1 MAGGT
6 SDTGARRFSRIPP
19 ESTGDRMYMVH
30 TAEIEYSGKQALDTA
45 RGTTHEW
52 KIGTRYDIGGG
63 FGTAHVHG
71 VYEKDNDSGILA
83 VHYNKTAKFENTT
96 PGAAATISLD
106 GDQKAS
112 VTAAYDV
119 YIPTTNIMGYDNPEY
134 GLDVDITGS
143 AKVRFEE
150 GLPQLDAWG
159 KLRVAGAT
167 HLGDYVFG
175 QEEKISDNF
184 SIVAFDGGYATW
196 SNDRKSVRIGID
208 PTPTA
213 PVTFDAVAAFAGM
226 TSNTYHH
233 YFPGSSHLY
242 MSTCALNNPT
252 QAGSARRWG
261 MFDANNGFFFMVG
274 TGGSGAVDN
283 TGFCAVVRSN
293 ASAAIADR
301 GDKDF
306 IIPRNTWNGDKLDG
320 SGDSQAIIDLS
331 KDNIWWIDVQWHG
344 SGRVRF
350 GTYVD
355 GQRIVCHSYYH
366 GNIYEYAMTQTAS
379 LPVCFANKSTGTTTQ
394 ELYLE
399 TWSASVWTET
409 TKELTKSGKPSTYA
423 SSHTTVT
430 ANISDNWQYIFSLSP
445 KSNIDTGIVN
455 HSLYMPTSIS
465 AYALDNDLGNSV
477 AGSLDAVVDLK
488 GEINATHSGHSFT
501 PIPGTTVEV
510 STAGTSYGNGKLFL
524 QEMFAGRYQ
533 SELTDTYNNFQYGA
547 VKNFSEDGGT
557 KENTIS
563 SISVA
568 GSPSTATI
576 TISDPLL
583 LLREPDTV
591 NFPLNTSRYG
601 GKVEILGSTVNDYNG
616 TYYLKVT
623 GTTTAELYTDDAF
636 TIPADLSAAAAFTGT
651 AKIKGFYGSRVIWSF
666 FAKTRTALHS
676 DVKLMVTVN
685 WKEIIQ

>member
-30 TAEIEYSGKQALDTA
+30 TAEIEYNGKQALDTA

-52 KIGTRYDIGGG
+52 KIGTRYDIGGA
-63 FGTAHVHG
+63 FGTVHVHG
-71 VYEKDNDSGILA
+71 VYEKTADTGILA
-83 VHYNKTAKFENTT
+83 VHYNKTAKFENTV
-96 PGAAATISLD
+96 PAAASTISLS

-112 VTAAYDV
+112 VVAAYDV
-119 YIPTTNIMGYDNPEY
+119 FIPTTNIMGYDNPEH

-159 KLRVAGAT
+159 KLRVSGAT

-175 QEEKISDNF
+175 QEEKVTDNF
-184 SIVAFDGGYATW
+184 STVGFDGGYATW
-196 SNDRKSVRIGID
+196 SNDRKSVRVGID
-208 PTPTA
+208 PTPAA
-213 PVTFDAVAAFAGM
+213 PVTFDAAAAFAGL

-252 QAGSARRWG
+252 QAGSTRRWG
-261 MFDANNGFFFMVG
+261 MFDANNGFFFVVG
-274 TGGSGAVDN
+274 TGGSGAMDN
-283 TGFCAVVRSN
+283 TGFCAVIRSN
-293 ASAAIADR
+293 SSAAIADR
-301 GDKDF
+301 GGKDL
-306 IIPRNTWNGDKLDG
+306 IIPRNSWNGDKLDG
-320 SGDSQAIIDLS
+320 TGDSQAIIDLS

-350 GTYVD
+350 GTYID

-366 GNIYEYAMTQTAS
+366 GNTYEYAMTQTAS
-379 LPVCFANKSTGTTTQ
+379 LPVCFSNKSSGTTSQ

-423 SSHTTVT
+423 SSHATVT
-430 ANISDNWQYIFSLSP
+430 ANISDSWQYLFSLSP

-465 AYALDNDLGNSV
+465 AYGFDNGWTTASP
-477 AGSLDAVVDLK
+477 SLDAVIDLK
-488 GEINATHSGHSFT
+488 GEINSVHSEHSFT
-501 PIPGTTVEV
+501 AIPGTTVDV
-510 STAGTSYGNGKLFL
+510 STAGTSYGSGKVFL

-563 SISVA
+563 AITNA
-568 GSPSTATI
+568 AEAEI

-583 LLREPDTV
+583 LLREPQTV
-591 NFPLNTSRYG
+591 NFPLNTNRYG
-601 GKVEILGSTVNDYNG
+601 GKVEILGSTNTSFNG

-623 GTTTAELYTDDAF
+623 STTTAKLYSDENLQTPIDSSSF
-636 TIPADLSAAAAFTGT
+636 GAFTGT

-666 FAKTRTALHS
+666 FAKTRTALHN

-685 WKEIIQ
+685 WKEVIQ

>member
-30 TAEIEYSGKQALDTA
+30 TAEIEYNGKQALDTA

-52 KIGTRYDIGGG
+52 KIGTRYDIGGA
-63 FGTAHVHG
+63 FGTVHVHG
-71 VYEKDNDSGILA
+71 VYEKTADTGILA
-83 VHYNKTAKFENTT
+83 VHYNKTAKFENTV
-96 PGAAATISLD
+96 PAAASTISLS

-112 VTAAYDV
+112 VVAAYDV
-119 YIPTTNIMGYDNPEY
+119 FIPTTNIMGYDNPEY

-159 KLRVAGAT
+159 KLRVSGAT

-175 QEEKISDNF
+175 QEEKVTDNF
-184 SIVAFDGGYATW
+184 STVGFDGGYATW
-196 SNDRKSVRIGID
+196 SNDRKSVRVGID
-208 PTPTA
+208 PTPAA
-213 PVTFDAVAAFAGM
+213 PVTFDAAAAFAGL

-252 QAGSARRWG
+252 QAGSTRRWG
-261 MFDANNGFFFMVG
+261 MFDANNGFFFVVG
-274 TGGSGAVDN
+274 TGGSAANDN
-283 TGFCAVVRSN
+283 TGFCAVIRSN
-293 ASAAIADR
+293 SSAAIAER
-301 GDKDF
+301 GGKDL
-306 IIPRNTWNGDKLDG
+306 IIPRNSWNGDKLDG
-320 SGDSQAIIDLS
+320 TGDSQQVLDLS

-350 GTYVD
+350 GTYID
-355 GQRIVCHSYYH
+355 GQRVVCHSYYH
-366 GNIYEYAMTQTAS
+366 GNAYEYSMTQTAS
-379 LPVCFANKSTGTTTQ
+379 LPVCFSNKSSGTTSQ

-399 TWSASVWTET
+399 TWSVSVWTET
-409 TKELTKSGKPSTYA
+409 TKDLIKSGKPSTYA
-423 SSHTTVT
+423 SSQTTVT
-430 ANISDNWQYIFSLSP
+430 ANISDSWQYLFSISP

-465 AYALDNDLGNSV
+465 AYGFDNGWTS
-477 AGSLDAVVDLK
+477 ASPSLDALIDLK
-488 GEINATHSGHSFT
+488 GEVNSTHSGHSFT
-501 PIPGTTVEV
+501 AIPGTTVEV
-510 STAGTSYGNGKLFL
+510 STAGTSYGSGKVFL

-533 SELTDTYNNFQYGA
+533 AELTDTYNNFQYGA
-547 VKNFSEDGGT
+547 VKNLSEDGGT

-563 SISVA
+563 AITNA
-568 GSPSTATI
+568 STAEI

-583 LLREPDTV
+583 LLREPQTV
-591 NFPLNTSRYG
+591 NFPLNTNRYA
-601 GKVEILGSTVNDYNG
+601 GKVEILGSSNSSFNG

-623 GTTTAELYTDDAF
+623 GTTTAQLYSDEAL
-636 TIPADLSAAAAFTGT
+636 TIPVDSTGFGAFTGT

-666 FAKTRTALHS
+666 FAKTRTALHN

>member
-30 TAEIEYSGKQALDTA
+30 TAEIEYNGKQALDTA

-52 KIGTRYDIGGG
+52 QIGQMYDIGGA
-63 FGTAHVHG
+63 FGTVHVHG
-71 VYEKDNDSGILA
+71 VYEQSNDAGILA
-83 VHYNKTAKFENTT
+83 VHYNKTAKFENTE
-96 PGAAATISLD
+96 PQAAATISLS

-112 VTAAYDV
+112 VVAAYDV
-119 YIPTTNIMGYDNPEY
+119 YIPTTNIMGFDNPEH
-134 GLDVDITGS
+134 GLDIDITGS
-143 AKVRFEE
+143 ANIRFAE
-150 GLPQLDAWG
+150 GLPQVDAWG
-159 KLRVAGAT
+159 KLRVSGAT
-167 HLGDYVFG
+167 DIGDYVFG
-175 QEEKISDNF
+175 QEEKITDNF
-184 SIVAFDGGYATW
+184 STVGFDGGYTTW
-196 SNDRKSVRIGID
+196 TNDRKSVRIGID

-213 PVTFDAVAAFAGM
+213 PVTFDAAAAFAGM

-252 QAGSARRWG
+252 QAGSTRRWG

-293 ASAAIADR
+293 ASTAIADR
-301 GDKDF
+301 GGKDF
-306 IIPRNTWNGDKLDG
+306 IVPRNDWNGDKLDG
-320 SGDSQAIIDLS
+320 SGDSQAVIDLS

-350 GTYVD
+350 GTYID

-366 GNIYEYAMTQTAS
+366 GNAYEYAMTQTAS
-379 LPVCFANKSTGTTTQ
+379 LPVCFSNKSTGTTTQ

-409 TKELTKSGKPSTYA
+409 TKDLLTAGKPVAYA
-423 SSHTTVT
+423 SQHSTVT
-430 ANISDNWQYIFSLSP
+430 ANISDNWQYLFSLSP

-455 HSLYMPTSIS
+455 HTLYAPTSIS
-465 AYALDNDLGNSV
+465 AYAFDNGWTTASP
-477 AGSLDAVVDLK
+477 SLDAIIDLK
-488 GEINATHSGHSFT
+488 SEINSVHSGHSFSN
-501 PIPGTTVEV
+501 IPGTLVDV
-510 STAGTSYGNGKLFL
+510 STAGTSYENGLINL
-524 QEMFAGRYQ
+524 QEMFKGR
-533 SELTDTYNNFQYGA
+533 LDIDWTPIYNNFQYGA
-547 VKNFSEDGGT
+547 VKNLSEDGGT

-563 SISVA
+563 GITA
-568 GSPSTATI
+568 ASPAVI

-583 LLREPDTV
+583 LLREPQTV
-591 NFPLNTSRYG
+591 NFPLNTNRYG

-623 GTTTAELYTDDAF
+623 GTTTAELYTDEAL
-636 TIPADLSAAAAFTGT
+636 TTPADLTSAAAFTGT

-666 FAKTRTALHS
+666 FAKTRTALHN

>member
-30 TAEIEYSGKQALDTA
+30 TAEIEYNGKQALDTA

-52 KIGTRYDIGGG
+52 KIGTRYDIGGA
-63 FGTAHVHG
+63 FGKVHVHG
-71 VYEKDNDSGILA
+71 VYEKTSDTGILA
-83 VHYNKTAKFENTT
+83 VHYNKTAKFENTN
-96 PGAAATISLD
+96 PSAAATISLD

-112 VTAAYDV
+112 VVAAYDV

-159 KLRVAGAT
+159 KLRVSGAT

-175 QEEKISDNF
+175 QEDKLEDNF
-184 SIVAFDGGYATW
+184 STVGFDGGYTDW
-196 SNDRKSVRIGID
+196 SGDRKSVRIGID

-213 PVTFDAVAAFAGM
+213 PVTFDAASAFAGM

-252 QAGSARRWG
+252 QTGSTRRWG
-261 MFDANNGFFFMVG
+261 MFDANNGFFFVLG
-274 TGGSGAVDN
+274 TGGSSAIDN
-283 TGFCAVVRSN
+283 TGFCAVIRSN
-293 ASAAIADR
+293 SSTAIADR
-301 GDKDF
+301 GGKDL
-306 IIPRNTWNGDKLDG
+306 IIPRNDWNGDKLDG
-320 SGDSQAIIDLS
+320 SGDSQAVIDLS

-350 GTYVD
+350 GTYID

-366 GNIYEYAMTQTAS
+366 GNNYEYAMTQTAS
-379 LPVCFANKSTGTTTQ
+379 LPVCFSNKSSGTTTQ

-399 TWSASVWTET
+399 TWSVSVWTET
-409 TKELTKSGKPSTYA
+409 DKDLSTAGKPSTYA

-430 ANISDNWQYIFSLSP
+430 ANISDNWQYLFSLSP
-445 KSNIDTGIVN
+445 NETIDTGVVN
-455 HSLYMPTSIS
+455 RTLYMPTSIS
-465 AYALDNDLGNSV
+465 AYAFDNGIATSA
-477 AGSLDAVVDLK
+477 AGTLDAIIDLK
-488 GEINATHSGHSFT
+488 AEINSQHSGHSFSA
-501 PIPGTTVEV
+501 ISGTTVEQ
-510 STAGTSYGNGKLFL
+510 STAGTSYGGGKVFL
-524 QEMFAGRYQ
+524 EEMFSGRYQ
-533 SELTDTYNNFQYGA
+533 AELTDTYNNYQYGS

-557 KENTIS
+557 KENTITG
-563 SISVA
+563 ITA
-568 GSPSTATI
+568 ASPAVI

-583 LLREPDTV
+583 LLREPQEVT
-591 NFPLNTSRYG
+591 FPLNTNRYA
-601 GKVEILGSTVNDYNG
+601 GKVEILGSSVSDYNG

-623 GTTTAELYTDDAF
+623 GLTTAELYTDE
-636 TIPADLSAAAAFTGT
+636 TLTTPADLSSAGAFTGT
-651 AKIKGFYGSRVIWSF
+651 AKIKGFYGSRIIWSF
-666 FAKTRTALHS
+666 FAKTRTALHD

-685 WKEIIQ
+685 WKEIVQ